1 MKNYSKNN
9 IFLKWWRGVD
19 QQTMIALSIL
29 IGFSMMLVTTTSS
42 AVADKIGLSEYHF
55 SSRQLIFLLIASIL
69 VVALS
74 SLEKKWI
81 KRIGIIGFIIS
92 IISLILVKF
101 YGYEVKGAVRW
112 MRIAGFSYQP
122 SEFMKPCFAVVT
134 GWILSLRYQEDF
146 PSFRVCA
153 LLYCVV
159 AILLISQPDFGMLVL
174 TTAVFTVQLFAGGLP
189 TIWIFASGIAGLFA
203 IIPAYL
209 LLPHVATRINNF
221 LYPAS
226 NENYQVTKS
235 ILAFEHGGLYGVG
248 PGEGSIKQ
256 NLPDSHTDFIFA
268 VAGEEFG
275 AIICTML
282 IAVFA
287 FIVLKTLIRLKN
299 EDNKFV
305 QLASIGIITQFG
317 LQATINMGVTLNL
330 LPTKGM
336 TLPFISYGG
345 SSTIAISI
353 AIGMLLGLT
362 KRQTSLIKYKVNNI
376 DI

>member
-1 MKNYSKNN
+1 MKNYNKNN
-9 IFLKWWRGVD
+9 IILKWWRGVD

-69 VVALS
+69 VITFS

-146 PSFRVCA
+146 PSFRVCI
-153 LLYCVV
+153 LLYFLI

-174 TTAVFTVQLFAGGLP
+174 TTAVFAVQLFAGGLP
-189 TIWIFASGIAGLFA
+189 TIWIFVSGIIGLFA

-209 LLPHVATRINNF
+209 LLPHVASRINNF
-221 LYPAS
+221 LYPAA

-275 AIICTML
+275 AIICIML

-287 FIVLKTLIRLKN
+287 FIVLKTLVRLKN
-299 EDNKFV
+299 EDNQFV